1 MALFFSSEV
10 ICDSTARGTG
20 AIGGGF
26 PRIAIQTVHLDGILA
41 LPMTRLVAGAEV
53 AGTNLFPSTA
63 A

>member
-10 ICDSTARGTG
+10 ICESTARGTG

-41 LPMTRLVAGAEV
+41 LPMTPLVEGAEV

>member
-1 MALFFSSEV
+1 V
-10 ICDSTARGTG
+10 TAPPGETG

-26 PRIAIQTVHLDGILA
+26 PRIAIQPPPTVHLDGILA
-41 LPMTRLVAGAEV
+41 LPMTPLVAGAEV